1 MIISKTSAV
10 NMTDNVN
17 KDLLI
22 AIMGK
27 RQEELEK
34 MVKLQA
40 DQLNNYREHA
50 EAFKV
55 LLAKY
60 EQEAANNI
68 EKQSQFAGMLDKLG
82 EENTRLTTELDEL
95 KQYVIHLEQ
104 KAKES

>member
-1 MIISKTSAV
+1 
-10 NMTDNVN
+10 MTDNVN

-50 EAFKV
+50 EAFNV
-55 LLAKY
+55 LLVKY
-60 EQEAANNI
+60 EQEAAANA
-68 EKQSQFAGMLDKLG
+68 EKQSQFAEMLDKLG
-82 EENTRLTTELDEL
+82 EENTRLTTELEEQ
-95 KQYVIHLEQ
+95 KQYVLHLEQ
-104 KAKES
+104 KVIGS